1 MIPNI
6 ETSVWMLASGAVT
19 VVNETISGTSQ
30 FEYLTLPKSGQH
42 FDGFPT
48 WGALEFPWCL
58 IRLFTKQISWKGVSQ
73 DGSKFMP
80 VNGD

>member
-1 MIPNI
+1 
-6 ETSVWMLASGAVT
+6 MLASGAVT

-58 IRLFTKQISWKGVSQ
+58 IRLFTKQIS
-73 DGSKFMP
+73 
-80 VNGD
+80 